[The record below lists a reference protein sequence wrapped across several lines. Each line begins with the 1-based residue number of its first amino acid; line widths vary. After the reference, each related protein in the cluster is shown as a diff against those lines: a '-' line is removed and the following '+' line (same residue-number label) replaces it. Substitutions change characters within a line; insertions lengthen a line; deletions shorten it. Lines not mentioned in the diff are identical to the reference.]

1 MRAAGMARLRA
12 PLGAAPPPRPA
23 PPRGVLPPAAPL
35 RRLVRRVAARASSS
49 SPDAGPHAPAP
60 PLHDPARPRGAVMWF
75 RQDLRLHDNRAFRAA
90 VKAANRGGGDL
101 VCVFV
106 WSDDDAPRDAILP
119 RSSAAPPLS
128 PPLGEASRVWLRHA
142 LDALDRDVRLKY
154 GGGGVSFLRGDRV
167 DALRVALRAA
177 NATRVFATERHE
189 PAHVAQDREVRAE
202 LARYNTINDASRERP
217 EGDPEGFEPGSPA
230 SYSLDLLPG
239 HLLFD
244 PGSLRLDMANERYFF
259 GTLMPFLHAAEKFGG
274 DPGAPVPAP
283 PEARV
288 RDIVDARSG
297 SVEASGQASGLAT
310 GSFASGPVA
319 VAADAG
325 ALGVSPASLDAV
337 DWAAGL
343 RASWDVSE
351 RGAEEVW
358 EAFAGDGGRLARYE
372 ADHGRADAGAEAVS
386 RLSPYLRFGQISPRR
401 VYKALSSSALGGG
414 GGRKSGGKKKNA
426 GAKGGGGGLSRLF
439 WHRLYR
445 REFAYWQQANWPEM
459 HRASVRQHYEAR
471 RDWIAIDDD
480 RLLGGTAA
488 EDTAYADA
496 TSDSADSAPRTPLPL
511 PPLTVSGAE
520 ALRRWQRGETG
531 FPVVDAGMRRL
542 WRTGWMHQT
551 ERMLAATFLTDY
563 LGVHWR
569 HGHAWFHD
577 CLVDA
582 DLAINSMMW
591 QNAGKSGLDQW
602 DVFAAGLVPDGTCRA
617 HDPKG
622 DAIAEFVPELAGLH
636 PGHLRARPWDA
647 SAAQREKAGV
657 VLGVTYPERIVVVEP
672 ADGRETKPFAEEARR
687 RMLAGVGAARA
698 AHVLRAAEAAEK
710 GAAAD
715 EASEASDSSDSS
727 SGVNA
732 SETGVST
739 TPACLVDA
747 KTGADY
753 VVVPPGATRAHAGML
768 LPLSTRKEF
777 KRALKSALPR
787 ATLDRA
793 AAWASAALRVGTT
806 AAGRS
811 DPSSDETGFARA
823 CEVGRKRSERARRDG
838 TEHSHSH
845 SSGGHAHSH
854 SHGGHSHAPGD
865 AVARG
870 HLGHTHQGAG
880 AGAKGGGAK
889 AEAGGGS
896 RGRRPEKKKP
906 RGSREGFSGG
916 ADVGRSASRDSKS
929 RGTNVNKRSSSWAR
943 GSDAGSGG
951 AARRGAARD
960 AERQRVKAGRR
971 EARALAAAVAGMR
984 VGDVD
989 AEEGEEEEGWE

>member
-1 MRAAGMARLRA
+1 
-12 PLGAAPPPRPA
+12 
-23 PPRGVLPPAAPL
+23 
-35 RRLVRRVAARASSS
+35 
-49 SPDAGPHAPAP
+49 
-60 PLHDPARPRGAVMWF
+60 MWF

-106 WSDDDAPRDAILP
+106 WSDDDAPRDDARSRRGDDRP

-189 PAHVAQDREVRAE
+189 PAHVAQDREVSAE
-202 LARYNTINDASRERP
+202 LARYTTINASSREPP
-217 EGDPEGFEPGSPA
+217 EEEPEGFEPGSPA

-288 RDIVDARSG
+288 RDIVVDARSG
-297 SVEASGQASGLAT
+297 SVEASGLASGLAS

-401 VYKALSSSALGGG
+401 VYKALSSSAVGGG

-496 TSDSADSAPRTPLPL
+496 TSDSADSAPQTPLPL

-622 DAIAEFVPELAGLH
+622 DAIAEFVPELAGLP

-687 RMLAGVGAARA
+687 RMLAGVGDVRA
-698 AHVLRAAEAAEK
+698 AHVLRGAEAAEK
-710 GAAAD
+710 GAAAN

-727 SGVNA
+727 GVYA

-845 SSGGHAHSH
+845 SHGGHAHSH

-870 HLGHTHQGAG
+870 TWGTRTRGRG
-880 AGAKGGGAK
+880 
-889 AEAGGGS
+889 
-896 RGRRPEKKKP
+896 RGRRGAGRRP
-906 RGSREGFSGG
+906 RPAVGRGDDDRRRRSREVLARVFRRRGRRSVGG
-916 ADVGRSASRDSKS
+916 EGLKS

-943 GSDAGSGG
+943 GPTRGRRGG
-951 AARRGAARD
+951 AAGRGAGRGAAEGEGW
-960 AERQRVKAGRR
+960 AEGGAGARGGRR
-971 EARALAAAVAGMR
+971 GDARRGR
-984 VGDVD
+984 GRGGGGGGGGVGVR
-989 AEEGEEEEGWE
+989 EPTRRFFFLTR

>member
-1 MRAAGMARLRA
+1 
-12 PLGAAPPPRPA
+12 
-23 PPRGVLPPAAPL
+23 
-35 RRLVRRVAARASSS
+35 
-49 SPDAGPHAPAP
+49 
-60 PLHDPARPRGAVMWF
+60 MWF

-106 WSDDDAPRDAILP
+106 WSDDDAPRDDARSRRGDPP

-202 LARYNTINDASRERP
+202 LARYNTINASSREQRP
-217 EGDPEGFEPGSPA
+217 EDPEGIEPGSPA

-297 SVEASGQASGLAT
+297 SVEASGQASGGLAS

-401 VYKALSSSALGGG
+401 VYKALSSSAAGGGG

-480 RLLGGTAA
+480 RRLGGKSTAA
-488 EDTAYADA
+488 EDTTRADA
-496 TSDSADSAPRTPLPL
+496 TSDSADSAPQTPLPL

-542 WRTGWMHQT
+542 WTTGWMHQT
-551 ERMLAATFLTDY
+551 ERMLCATFLCDY
-563 LGVHWR
+563 LNVHWV
-569 HGHAWFHD
+569 HGARWFHD
-577 CLVDA
+577 TLVDA
-582 DLAINSMMW
+582 DLAINAMMW

-602 DVFAAGLVPDGTCRA
+602 DVFSGSLAPDGSKPCRA
-617 HDPKG
+617 HDPLG
-622 DAIAEFVPELAGLH
+622 DAIATRVPELAGL
-636 PGHLRARPWDA
+636 PRGHLRHRPWEASDA
-647 SAAQREKAGV
+647 VLEASGLVIRGAGED
-657 VLGVTYPERIVVVEP
+657 GAYPERMLPGVGDVDG
-672 ADGRETKPFAEEARR
+672 AGREDARARMISGVNDARR
-687 RMLAGVGAARA
+687 AELARVAAA
-698 AHVLRAAEAAEK
+698 AKAAEA
-710 GAAAD
+710 GDGDDD
-715 EASEASDSSDSS
+715 EYNNSNGNGRRVD
-727 SGVNA
+727 V
-732 SETGVST
+732 
-739 TPACLVDA
+739 LVDPV
-747 KTGADY
+747 TGADY
-753 VVVPPGATRAHAGML
+753 LLVPDGPTESSAGFL

-777 KRALKSALPR
+777 KTALRRSSEEIVGSKDAARALG
-787 ATLDRA
+787 
-793 AAWASAALRVGTT
+793 AWAARALNLGATGAGRGGAGCADESGSARAGEIGKKREARAKKSDAALT
-806 AAGRS
+806 
-811 DPSSDETGFARA
+811 
-823 CEVGRKRSERARRDG
+823 
-838 TEHSHSH
+838 HSHSH
-845 SSGGHAHSH
+845 SHGGNVHSH

-916 ADVGRSASRDSKS
+916 ADVGRSASRDSKFWGDECEEEEQFLGAGGPT
-929 RGTNVNKRSSSWAR
+929 RGPAGRR
-943 GSDAGSGG
+943 GG
-951 AARRGAARD
+951 ARRGTRS
-960 AERQRVKAGRR
+960 GR
-971 EARALAAAVAGMR
+971 G
-984 VGDVD
+984 
-989 AEEGEEEEGWE
+989 